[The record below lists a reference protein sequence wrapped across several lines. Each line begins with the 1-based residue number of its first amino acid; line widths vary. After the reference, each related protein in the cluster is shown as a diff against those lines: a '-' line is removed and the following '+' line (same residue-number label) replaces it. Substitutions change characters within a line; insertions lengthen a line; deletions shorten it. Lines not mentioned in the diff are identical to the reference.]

1 MIVFG
6 LAISTERWNFL
17 TLFAEYSDSIKKK
30 KIVSTFITE
39 YFIIKKKRSSKLIK

>member
-6 LAISTERWNFL
+6 LAISTERWNFV
-17 TLFAEYSDSIKKK
+17 TLFSEYSDSIKKKK

-39 YFIIKKKRSSKLIK
+39 YFIVKKNEVAN